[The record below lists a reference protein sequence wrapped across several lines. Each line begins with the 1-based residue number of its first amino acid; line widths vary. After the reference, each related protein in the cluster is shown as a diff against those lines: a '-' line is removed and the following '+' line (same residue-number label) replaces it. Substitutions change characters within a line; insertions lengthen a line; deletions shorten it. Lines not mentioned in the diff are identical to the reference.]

1 MGNPFSS
8 GQVNFLLLH
17 SDHHDDDIVMMMMML
32 MIMML
37 MIMIQFDRTALMM
50 TGPIDDDDGFRSESG
65 GKPSITGVLVT
76 GYSKKYSP
84 LRST

>member
-1 MGNPFSS
+1 MGNHFSS

-37 MIMIQFDRTALMM
+37 MKVIQFDKTALMM
-50 TGPIDDDDGFRSESG
+50 TGPSDNDDGGRVSKSLQSESLQ
-65 GKPSITGVLVT
+65 S
-76 GYSKKYSP
+76 
-84 LRST
+84 